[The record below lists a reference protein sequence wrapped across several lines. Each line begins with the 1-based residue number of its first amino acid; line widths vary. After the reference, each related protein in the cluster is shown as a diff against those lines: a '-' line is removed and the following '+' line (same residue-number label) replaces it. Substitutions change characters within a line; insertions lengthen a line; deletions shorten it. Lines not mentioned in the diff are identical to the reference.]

1 MKCKLFQIIF
11 ACHLHLLK
19 ESTSSQCGFV
29 EQIFGNST
37 SNIMFNIVLILLSGC
52 MITLKNSEVLDYV
65 FLRKVVY
72 LIQSFK
78 EVISS
83 CLCLI

>member
-11 ACHLHLLK
+11 SCHLHLLK

-37 SNIMFNIVLILLSGC
+37 SNIMLNIVLILLSGC
-52 MITLKNSEVLDYV
+52 MMTLKNSEVLDYA
-65 FLRKVVY
+65 F
-72 LIQSFK
+72 SK
-78 EVISS
+78 ESGVLNSE
-83 CLCLI
+83 L